1 MNGIGRNVVWLVMP
15 LAWSCDGGDT
25 SPPNSTPTNLP
36 AASETSGPAAEP
48 PASQPTPP
56 APGPTSDSE
65 PSASSGGAVTSE
77 PDVVDTS
84 APSTTDDT
92 SDGQVVVGE
101 RAVGARCDRA
111 QRLGSLGVNLTTDR
125 TIVAGSV
132 SNGVLPTSIPGVA
145 AEAGGCQLL
154 VPRTLLCSSCESTQA
169 CAGDDQCVDKPS
181 KVSVGKLQIEG
192 LTGVTEVA
200 PNGITLDY
208 SKTVLDPFPAYTIG
222 EPLTLRATGDA
233 MSSFQAELIGVPAIK
248 SDLTAVATKRGE
260 PAVITW
266 DTEGVVPEE
275 SAVFV
280 SFSVNVH
287 GAVTGWIECTA
298 PDTGEFE
305 IPADLVTSLI
315 DRGSSGF
322 PRVDLERRSSATV
335 ELDEGCVELYVS
347 SKLTLDIELDGLISC
362 HDDDGCPEG
371 QVCNDELACE

>member
-1 MNGIGRNVVWLVMP
+1 MLGIGRNVVWLVMP
-15 LAWSCDGGDT
+15 LVWSCDGGEAS
-25 SPPNSTPTNLP
+25 SPTPQSPSLP
-36 AASETSGPAAEP
+36 ATSETSGAAAASSSEAAAASTSGEEP
-48 PASQPTPP
+48 VVSTGGTA
-56 APGPTSDSE
+56 TSDLDDN
-65 PSASSGGAVTSE
+65 SAAQ
-77 PDVVDTS
+77 
-84 APSTTDDT
+84 TTEDT

-101 RAVGARCDRA
+101 RAMGARCEREK
-111 QRLGSLGVNLTTDR
+111 RLGSLGVNLATDR
-125 TIVAGSV
+125 TIVAGAV
-132 SNGVLPTSIPGVA
+132 SNGVLPTSVPAVS
-145 AEAGGCQLL
+145 AESGGCQLL

-169 CAGDDQCVDKPS
+169 CAGDDQCVAKPS
-181 KVSVGKLQIEG
+181 KVSVGKLEIEG
-192 LTGVTEVA
+192 LSGVSEVA

-208 SKTVLDPFPAYTIG
+208 SKTILDPFPAYGIG
-222 EPLTLRATGDA
+222 EPVTLRATGDVT
-233 MSSFQAELIGVPAIK
+233 SGFQAELIGVPALT

-266 DTEGVVPEE
+266 DTEGVIAGE

-322 PRVDLERRSSATV
+322 PRVDLERRSSAV
-335 ELDEGCVELYVS
+335 IDLEEGCVELYVS

-371 QVCNDELACE
+371 QTCNEELACE